1 MKAIIKKNIFNIISV
16 LMLVVFTILG
26 YLGYRAGLFNSLDSF
41 RAYILSKG
49 KLAPLFFMLIQVVQ
63 IVLPVIPGG
72 LTTVFGV
79 IIFGAFWGFIYNY
92 ISICIGSILVFLISR
107 NFGKSIV
114 IRIFGKDT
122 FEKYHHKINDK
133 SYEKFFA
140 LAILFPVAPDDFL
153 CYLSGLTDM
162 SFKKFASIIFLFKG
176 PSIFLYSMAWV
187 MGLDFI
193 FERYL

>member
-92 ISICIGSILVFLISR
+92 ISICIGSILVFFISR

>member
-41 RAYILSKG
+41 RTYVLSKG
-49 KLAPLFFMLIQVVQ
+49 KLAPLFFMLIQVIQ

-92 ISICIGSILVFLISR
+92 ISICIGSILVFFISR

>member
-92 ISICIGSILVFLISR
+92 ISICIGSILVFFISR

-193 FERYL
+193 